1 MDDDGHAP
9 MTQYRPSELAQLI
22 ITTVEAL
29 TPDDRATEGDG
40 FTVRVGF
47 ADDDGSQGSRVCW
60 LMLDSSAPTQR
71 RNLTTSRTHD
81 TVATLTTR
89 YPTHAWARAMDD
101 GALIADALR
110 ALQLSNDLEVYDT
123 PIPQVLP
130 VGDELLDVVITVGI
144 GYTYSGATQ

>member
-1 MDDDGHAP
+1 

-29 TPDDRATEGDG
+29 TPDEQVAEGDG

-47 ADDDGSQGSRVCW
+47 PDDDGAQGSRVAY

-71 RNLTTSRTHD
+71 RNLTTSRAQD
-81 TVATLTTR
+81 TTATIVIR

-110 ALQLSNDLEVYDT
+110 AMQLSNDLEVYDT

-130 VGDELLDVVITVGI
+130 VGDELLDVVITAGI